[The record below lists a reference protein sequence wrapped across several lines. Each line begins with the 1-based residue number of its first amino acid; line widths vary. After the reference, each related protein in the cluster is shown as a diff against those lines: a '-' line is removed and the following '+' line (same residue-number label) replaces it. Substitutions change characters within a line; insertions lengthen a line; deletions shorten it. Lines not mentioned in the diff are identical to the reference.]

1 MYYYKN
7 KDGSIISYYKRIDG
21 LEEISEE
28 EYNALMDDVM
38 KDIESSQNEP
48 TAEER
53 LEAIESALLELMGVD
68 VNG

>member
-7 KDGSIISYYKRIDG
+7 EDGSIISYYKRIDG
-21 LEEISEE
+21 LEEITKED
-28 EYNALMDDVM
+28 YNILMDNVI
-38 KDIESSQNEP
+38 KGIESSQNEP

-68 VNG
+68 VDG

>member
-28 EYNALMDDVM
+28 EYNALMDNVM
-38 KDIESSQNEP
+38 KDIESSKNEP

-53 LEAIESALLELMGVD
+53 LEAIENALLELMGVD
-68 VNG
+68 VDG

>member
-28 EYNALMDDVM
+28 EYNVLMDDVM
-38 KDIESSQNEP
+38 KDIESSKNEP

-68 VNG
+68 VDG

>member
-28 EYNALMDDVM
+28 EYNVLMDNVM
-38 KDIESSQNEP
+38 KDIESSKNEP

-68 VNG
+68 VDG

>member
-7 KDGSIISYYKRIDG
+7 EDGSIISYYKRIDG
-21 LEEISEE
+21 LEEITKED
-28 EYNALMDDVM
+28 YNILMDNVI
-38 KDIESSQNEP
+38 KGLESSQNEP